1 MFYSIRHSTRFR
13 YSDSVRQSVMEVMM
27 HPRSEGNQSVR
38 QFEVSTEPRAR
49 IFARRDFLGNIVH
62 HFDIPGAHDQLTVLA
77 EALVEVSAPRL
88 LPLNG
93 HADDWKALDTMVR
106 AGDYWDF
113 LNPSHFCRL
122 SPALEEF
129 IKEIGLER
137 RDDPISL
144 VQWLNRTIYE
154 KFAYKPQTTSA
165 DSPIDEA
172 LELRAGVCQD
182 FSHIMIALLRQI
194 QIPARYVSGYL
205 YHRSDT
211 QDRSLADATHAW
223 CEVLLPGYNWIGLDP
238 TNNLLATERHIRTA
252 VGRDYSDVPP
262 TRGNYIKL
270 RGKGTGEMKVAV
282 HVTPADAPRPE
293 ELEPIGSAK
302 WISIPN
308 SELNMSDEFEEMSHQ
323 QQQQ

>member
-27 HPRSEGNQSVR
+27 HPRSEGGQSVR
-38 QFEVSTEPRAR
+38 QFELTTDPRAR

-62 HFDIPGAHDQLTVLA
+62 HFNIPGAHSALSIVT
-77 EALVEVSAPRL
+77 ETLVEVSAPRL
-88 LPLNG
+88 LPLSG
-93 HADDWKALDTMVR
+93 HPGDWITLDETVR
-106 AGDYWDF
+106 NGDYWDF
-113 LNPSHFCRL
+113 INPSRF
-122 SPALEEF
+122 SQPTPALREF
-129 IKEIGLER
+129 AKEIGLAR

-154 KFAYKPQTTSA
+154 KFSYVPQFTRA

-172 LELRAGVCQD
+172 LSSRKGVCQD
-182 FSHIMIALLRQI
+182 FSHIMIALLRELK
-194 QIPARYVSGYL
+194 IPARYVSGYL
-205 YHRSDT
+205 YHRT
-211 QDRSLADATHAW
+211 GTEDRSVADATHAW
-223 CEVLLPGYNWIGLDP
+223 CEVLLPGYSWVGLDP

-270 RGKGTGEMKVAV
+270 RGKGKGEMKVAV

-293 ELEPIGSAK
+293 EFEPVGSAS
-302 WISIPN
+302 WVTIPD
-308 SELNMSDEFEEMSHQ
+308 SSLNMSDDLEEMSQ
-323 QQQQ
+323 QQ